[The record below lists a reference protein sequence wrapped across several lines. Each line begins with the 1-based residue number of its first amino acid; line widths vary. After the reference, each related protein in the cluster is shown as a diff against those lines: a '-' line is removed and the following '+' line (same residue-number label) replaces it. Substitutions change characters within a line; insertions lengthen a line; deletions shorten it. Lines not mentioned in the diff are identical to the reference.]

1 MHGMSRPTLSTVA
14 EWLQPITR
22 FRPMWALGCSV
33 AACGEPQADRCSLQA
48 VQLALLRRFLASPP
62 ERATR
67 YSALGLNFF
76 VIGRL
81 VSAFALGAVANAA

>member
-1 MHGMSRPTLSTVA
+1 MHGMSRPALSTVA

-22 FRPMWALGCSV
+22 FRPMWASGCGAVSG
-33 AACGEPQADRCSLQA
+33 GEPQADRCSLQA

-67 YSALGLNFF
+67 YSALGINFF
-76 VIGRL
+76 VIGML
-81 VSAFALGAVANAA
+81 VSAFALDAVANAA